1 MRTSK
6 HRQKTSKEILDNG
19 KAIPYSWCEEII
31 IMKMSI
37 LSKVIYRLDVIHI
50 RIPMLL
56 FKELEK
62 KGKSIQESTWNYRRP
77 QVAKGTLGRK
87 AQLEALWI
95 YDFKSY
101 YRATVINAEDKLGT
115 ETNGAEHRNQR
126 RHPKYAVEKKT
137 AYSKER

>member
-37 LSKVIYRLDVIHI
+37 LSKVIYRLNVIHI

-87 AQLEALWI
+87 AQLEAL
-95 YDFKSY
+95 
-101 YRATVINAEDKLGT
+101 
-115 ETNGAEHRNQR
+115 
-126 RHPKYAVEKKT
+126 
-137 AYSKER
+137 